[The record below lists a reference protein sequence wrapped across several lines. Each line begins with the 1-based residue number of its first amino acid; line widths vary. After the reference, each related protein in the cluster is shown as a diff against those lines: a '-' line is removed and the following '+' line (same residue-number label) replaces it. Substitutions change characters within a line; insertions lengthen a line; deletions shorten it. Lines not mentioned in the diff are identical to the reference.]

1 MPADDE
7 DLAGSSR
14 EAAADV
20 EAAAKAKVQSG
31 NAEVPAPAA
40 DVAGASREAADAGP
54 SEKEEKLQSK
64 SEDKQR
70 EIARPVQSLTGVEAV
85 SDENGAVA
93 RRPPQATNPGPC
105 VGKVAVSAPEAEE
118 HGPSRPMLSTGTDSS
133 PQEPLLEAEAPHSS
147 SAPEDVPVVITREE
161 VAEAVEDMR
170 RYGASLVRPV
180 AEAVEATRAHGAVA
194 LERGAEAAS
203 EARRQGTAALQ
214 SSVETAE
221 ALRKAGVQAAQTSAE
236 MIQQGT
242 EVARANWQHGA
253 EACQRGLHEA
263 SAAWRKAAPYVDKA
277 ILLVNVACAL
287 TIAGFLTLGIM
298 LACKP
303 LKPSRMHHGAFDR
316 MFWVTQGLY
325 LVAFSIP
332 ALVATVQCGILRNGF
347 ESWPTWLN
355 VELWLGVLKFQ
366 VGRAVFFIGAGFYV
380 FPLMANFGLAADV
393 ELWTVILSY
402 FLGILSLLSG
412 SFLLI
417 FEGLLSV
424 YIRQALYDRVPQ
436 AAP

>member
-1 MPADDE
+1 
-7 DLAGSSR
+7 
-14 EAAADV
+14 
-20 EAAAKAKVQSG
+20 
-31 NAEVPAPAA
+31 
-40 DVAGASREAADAGP
+40 
-54 SEKEEKLQSK
+54 
-64 SEDKQR
+64 
-70 EIARPVQSLTGVEAV
+70 
-85 SDENGAVA
+85 
-93 RRPPQATNPGPC
+93 
-105 VGKVAVSAPEAEE
+105 
-118 HGPSRPMLSTGTDSS
+118 
-133 PQEPLLEAEAPHSS
+133 
-147 SAPEDVPVVITREE
+147 
-161 VAEAVEDMR
+161 MR

-366 VGRAVFFIGAGFYV
+366 VGRAVFFIGATLLKHCWVCSSEG
-380 FPLMANFGLAADV
+380 V
-393 ELWTVILSY
+393 EEPDAGNQELPH
-402 FLGILSLLSG
+402 SG
-412 SFLLI
+412 WNK
-417 FEGLLSV
+417 
-424 YIRQALYDRVPQ
+424 YHQNHWKKR
-436 AAP
+436 